1 MTLKEL
7 EERWRSVV
15 NTGRAPF
22 RSLLISVETKQDL
35 YLGIDPQGRRYLI
48 LHVPSGLGAPLEDT
62 KLENI
67 SLEWHDETN
76 YVMIGL
82 LKPKFTDLYNELSL
96 SIYNR
101 IKDIADG
108 EHAVSEFI
116 SSFQR
121 WVDFFDDPSGGSL
134 SDLEIKG
141 LFGELT
147 VLKWLLDGNSQFGA
161 NDILAAWMGPFGRS
175 HDFVFQ
181 DSDTEVKTKSPS
193 QLLIHIASEF
203 QLQKDRGKEL
213 KLCVV
218 DAEQMDSG
226 KHIGAKIEEVK
237 TRIRELRGETGLFVK
252 ALSQAGIRAETE
264 KYNHLRYRE
273 LSLSFYQCS
282 DDFPALKS
290 NELPVGIRDVRYN
303 LDTTGLENFLTEK
316 ITF

>member
-1 MTLKEL
+1 MTLNEL
-7 EERWRSVV
+7 EERWRSVI
-15 NTGRAPF
+15 NNGSTPF
-22 RSLLISVETKQDL
+22 RSLLISAETKQDL
-35 YLGIDPQGRRYLI
+35 YLGIDSQGRRYLI
-48 LHVPSGLGAPLEDT
+48 LHVPSGIGAPLEDT

-82 LKPKFTDLYNELSL
+82 LKPGFTDLYNELSL

-108 EHAVSEFI
+108 GQAVSEFI

-121 WVDFFDDPSGGSL
+121 WVDFFEDSSGRSL

-147 VLKWLLDGNSQFGA
+147 VLKWLLDGNSQFWV
-161 NDILAAWMGPFGRS
+161 NDILASWMGPFGRS

-181 DSDTEVKTKSPS
+181 HADTEVKTKSPS
-193 QLLIHIASEF
+193 QVLVHIASEF
-203 QLQKDRGKEL
+203 QLQMDRGKEL

-218 DAEQMDSG
+218 DAEQIDSG
-226 KHIGAKIEEVK
+226 KNISEKIDEIK
-237 TRIRELRGETGLFVK
+237 SKIRDLRGETGLFVK
-252 ALSQAGIRAETE
+252 ALSQAGIRADSE

-273 LSLSFYQCS
+273 LSLSFYQCG
-282 DDFPALKS
+282 DGFPALTS
-290 NELPVGIRDVRYN
+290 GTLPIGIRDVRYN
-303 LDTTGLENFLTEK
+303 LDTVILDTFLTEK
-316 ITF
+316 IFF